1 MERLFEGKVY
11 EILPLSNGIIFSYL
25 KDELEIGDYVE
36 YKMISF
42 DNRRLSNVVKS
53 TYMLAKFGMDAKEI
67 KRICENYITI
77 KSLIIPGGRVFL
89 LEPDG
94 KSHLVDGG
102 GEIIYSGDLTYK
114 GNKPSDISLVGG
126 ALWAVYPDCDVILKY
141 NLSTMREEL
150 RIGGA
155 KSPFSRPVDIFP
167 VSEDEIIVSNE
178 GDATLVKI
186 NLNNFSVSVEER
198 FLEPVKQYIEVANH
212 KFVILESGLYIL

>member
-25 KDELEIGDYVE
+25 KDELEMGDYVE

-53 TYMLAKFGMDAKEI
+53 TYMLAKFGMDSKEI

-77 KSLIIPGGRVFL
+77 KSLVLPGGRVFL

-94 KSHLVDGG
+94 KAHLVDAL

-126 ALWAVYPDCDVILKY
+126 ALWAVYPDCDAILKY
-141 NLSTMREEL
+141 SLATMREEL

-167 VSEDEIIVSNE
+167 ISDEEIMVSNE
-178 GDATLVKI
+178 GDATLVKV
-186 NLNNFSVSVEER
+186 NLNNYSVSVEER
-198 FLEPVKQYIEVANH
+198 FLEPVRQYIEVSNH

>member
-1 MERLFEGKVY
+1 MEKLFEGKVY

-53 TYMLAKFGMDAKEI
+53 TYMLAKFGMDSKEI

-77 KSLIIPGGRVFL
+77 KSLILPGGRVFL

-94 KSHLVDGG
+94 KAHLVDAL

-126 ALWAVYPDCDVILKY
+126 ALWAAYPDCDVILKY
-141 NLSTMREEL
+141 SLATMREEL

-167 VSEDEIIVSNE
+167 ISEEEIIVSNE
-178 GDATLVKI
+178 GDATLVKV
-186 NLNNFSVSVEER
+186 NLNNYSVSVEER
-198 FLEPVKQYIEVANH
+198 FLEPVKQYIEVSNH
-212 KFVILESGLYIL
+212 RFVILESGLYIL

>member
-11 EILPLSNGIIFSYL
+11 EVLPLSNGIIFPYL

-53 TYMLAKFGMDAKEI
+53 TYMLAKFGMDSKDI
-67 KRICENYITI
+67 KKVCENYITI
-77 KSLIIPGGRVFL
+77 KSLLLPGGRVFL
-89 LEPDG
+89 LEPIG
-94 KSHLVDGG
+94 KAHLVDGG
-102 GEIIYSGDLTYK
+102 GEIIWSGDLTYRSM
-114 GNKPSDISLVGG
+114 KPSDIALLSD
-126 ALWAVYPDCDVILKY
+126 ALWVSYPDCNAILKY

-150 RIGGA
+150 RIGGI
-155 KSPFSRPVDIFP
+155 KSPFSQPMDIFP
-167 VSEDEIIVSNE
+167 LSDDELMISNY
-178 GDATLVKI
+178 GSNSLVKI
-186 NLNNFSVSVEER
+186 NLKDYQSSVEER